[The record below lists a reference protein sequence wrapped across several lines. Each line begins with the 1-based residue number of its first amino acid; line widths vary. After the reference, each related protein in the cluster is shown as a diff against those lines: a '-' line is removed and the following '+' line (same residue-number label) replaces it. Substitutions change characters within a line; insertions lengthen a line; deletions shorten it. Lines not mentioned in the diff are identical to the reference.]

1 MGWEPGPKLMEREL
15 LMTGIG
21 GQGVQLAAQVLAR
34 AAVAEGREVM
44 LFGNY
49 GGMMRGG
56 NTDATLVVGDGPIE
70 TPPTI
75 AHAWSAIV
83 MHHEFWEPLH
93 RRLSPG
99 SVVFVNTTVFEG
111 DVDWSPFLL
120 IEVPATD
127 LAIDAGNVQA
137 ASMVMSG
144 AYAAATGL
152 VGIDSLID
160 AVERSL
166 PSYRAQHRALNVAAL
181 EVGHDS
187 VAIGLAPAWDAVPA
201 TSGAEP

>member
-1 MGWEPGPKLMEREL
+1 MEREL

-56 NTDATLVVGDGPIE
+56 NTDATLVVGDRSIE

-83 MHHEFWEPLH
+83 MHHEYWEPLH

-99 SVVFVNTTVFEG
+99 AAVFVNTTVFEG
-111 DVDWSPFLL
+111 EVDWSPYLL
-120 IEVPATD
+120 VEVPATD
-127 LAIDAGNVQA
+127 LALDAGNVQA
-137 ASMVMSG
+137 ASMVMIG
-144 AYAAATGL
+144 AYARATGL
-152 VGIDSLID
+152 VSLGSLID

-166 PSYRAQHRALNVAAL
+166 PSYRAQHRALNVTAL
-181 EVGHDS
+181 EVGNDS
-187 VAIGLAPAWDAVPA
+187 VAIGLAPAWDVVPA

>member
-1 MGWEPGPKLMEREL
+1 MEREL

-56 NTDATLVVGDGPIE
+56 NTDATLVVGDRPIE

-83 MHHEFWEPLH
+83 MHHEYWEPLH

-99 SVVFVNTTVFEG
+99 AAVFVNTTVFEG
-111 DVDWSPFLL
+111 EVDWSPYLL
-120 IEVPATD
+120 VEVPATD
-127 LAIDAGNVQA
+127 LALDAGNVQA
-137 ASMVMSG
+137 ASMVMIG
-144 AYAAATGL
+144 AYARATGL
-152 VGIDSLID
+152 VSLGSLID

-166 PSYRAQHRALNVAAL
+166 PSYRAQHRALNLTAL

-187 VAIGLAPAWDAVPA
+187 VAMGLAPAWDVVPA

>member
-1 MGWEPGPKLMEREL
+1 MEREL

-187 VAIGLAPAWDAVPA
+187 VATGLAPAWDAVPS

>member
-1 MGWEPGPKLMEREL
+1 MEREL

-83 MHHEFWEPLH
+83 MHHEYWEPLH

-99 SVVFVNTTVFEG
+99 AAVFVNTTVFEG

-120 IEVPATD
+120 VEVPATD
-127 LAIDAGNVQA
+127 LALDAGNVQA
-137 ASMVMSG
+137 ASMVMIG
-144 AYAAATGL
+144 AYARATGL
-152 VGIDSLID
+152 VSLGSVID

-166 PSYRAQHRALNVAAL
+166 PSYRAQHRDLNVTAL

-187 VAIGLAPAWDAVPA
+187 VALGLAPAWDAVPA

>member
-1 MGWEPGPKLMEREL
+1 MEREL

-83 MHHEFWEPLH
+83 MHHEYWEPLH
-93 RRLSPG
+93 GRLFPG
-99 SVVFVNTTVFEG
+99 SAVFVNTTVFEG

-120 IEVPATD
+120 VEVPATD
-127 LAIDAGNVQA
+127 VAVDAGNVQA
-137 ASMVMSG
+137 ASMVMIG
-144 AYAAATGL
+144 AYARATGL
-152 VGIDSLID
+152 VSLGSLID
-160 AVERSL
+160 AAERSL
-166 PSYRAQHRALNVAAL
+166 PAYRAQHRARNVTALEAGHASVAA
-181 EVGHDS
+181 
-187 VAIGLAPAWDAVPA
+187 GLAPAWGAVPV
-201 TSGAEP
+201 TSGARP